1 MQQQLNDRYEAKSVL
16 SSVQTN
22 KVLKN
27 TYALLGMT
35 LVFSA
40 ITATIGMQMRIA
52 INPIIFLIGAYGLMF
67 LTSYLAKSVWGL
79 VSVFAFTGF
88 MGLSLAPMLNYYL
101 GNGMGNV
108 VVSALGMTAMAF
120 IGLSIVALTTKKDL
134 SFLSKFLFI
143 GFFVLIGGMIASI
156 FISGLHLV
164 ISAGFVIFASVA
176 ILFTTNQIVRGGETN
191 YIMATVSLYVSI
203 YNLFVSLLSLLG
215 SRE

>member
-1 MQQQLNDRYEAKSVL
+1 MQQQLNDRYEARSVL

>member
-1 MQQQLNDRYEAKSVL
+1 MQLDERFESRSVL
-16 SSVQTN
+16 SSEQTN

-40 ITATIGMQMRIA
+40 LTAVIGMQMRISM
-52 INPIIFLIGAYGLMF
+52 NPIIFLIGAYGLMF
-67 LTSYLAKSVWGL
+67 LTSYLAKSAWGL

-88 MGLSLAPMLNYYL
+88 MGLSLAPMLNFYL
-101 GNGMGNV
+101 GQGMGDV
-108 VVSALGMTAMAF
+108 VVSALGMTAFAF
-120 IGLSIVALTTKKDL
+120 IGLSIVAVTTKKDL

-143 GFFVLIGGMIASI
+143 GFFVLIAGMIASI

-164 ISAGFVIFASVA
+164 ISAGFVVFASVA

-215 SRE
+215 SSRD